1 MTPSTN
7 AGQDPAVAVLQAQQS
22 TLDSSM
28 RDLARTMSEGF
39 ASMNTKMDR
48 LGDISLSLAGM
59 AARQEAHS
67 DGLQRAFSEL
77 KSMREAA
84 DRQIADQADYA
95 EKQAEVHKTIDN
107 RLNTARG
114 VAIGVMFAWTALVGL
129 LTWGATSYIS
139 ETRANTEKIHA
150 IQLENARIH
159 GRVPP

>member
-1 MTPSTN
+1 M
-7 AGQDPAVAVLQAQQS
+7 AVLQAQQS

-67 DGLQRAFSEL
+67 DGLSRAFNEL
-77 KSMREAA
+77 KSLREAY
-84 DRQIADQADYA
+84 DKQMQDLADY
-95 EKQAEVHKTIDN
+95 EDKQVMVHSTIDK
-107 RLNTARG
+107 RLDTARG
-114 VAIGVMFAWTALVGL
+114 VAIGIMFAWSSLVALLV
-129 LTWGATSYIS
+129 WGASTYIGA
-139 ETRANTEKIHA
+139 TRDNTDKIHA

-159 GRVPP
+159 GKVPP